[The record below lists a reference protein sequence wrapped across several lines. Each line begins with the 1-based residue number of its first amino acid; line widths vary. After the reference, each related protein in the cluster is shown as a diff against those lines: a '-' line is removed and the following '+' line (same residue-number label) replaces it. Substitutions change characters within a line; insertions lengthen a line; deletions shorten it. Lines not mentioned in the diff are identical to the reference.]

1 MLSKN
6 GKRRRGQKKFLCLIF
21 GGIKWAG
28 PVWWAFRDQSS
39 VPFLR
44 SLPLPSY
51 SAAADAV
58 LISFLSLISLS
69 AAAAAAVGLQLRI
82 AGCTHRHFSVETNL
96 TCDSSI
102 VFQLISFNT
111 VAKFEVLACV
121 VSYETEHSLK
131 NSSVFQ

>member
-69 AAAAAAVGLQLRI
+69 AAAAADAAVGLQLRI

-102 VFQLISFNT
+102 VFQLCERRT
-111 VAKFEVLACV
+111 
-121 VSYETEHSLK
+121 SLRK
-131 NSSVFQ
+131 CWRV